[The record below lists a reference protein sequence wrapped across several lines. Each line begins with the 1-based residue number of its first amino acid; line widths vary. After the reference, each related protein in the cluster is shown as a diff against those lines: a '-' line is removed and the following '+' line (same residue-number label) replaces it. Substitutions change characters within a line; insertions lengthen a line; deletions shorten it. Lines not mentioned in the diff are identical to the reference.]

1 MQQICKRNL
10 ARWHEI
16 NLNQMA
22 YCEKQFWDLVHIYN
36 LVFLSK
42 TSCGLCHCWYYL
54 LVHFHTT
61 ACILWTLHPDSC
73 KAWPSQ
79 IIFSLWKQTRA
90 IDSSSQ
96 QVEEPCS
103 RPVSKIVNIY
113 RHEGLNRLC
122 ETDLGRWRVL
132 DSIGEEGDPHT
143 KDQTETLGLFWGHTR
158 QTHTHGHT
166 HMHVGEEF
174 ENALMWMLSLILF
187 LVTLLLSL
195 WTSKAGLS
203 GISGIPR
210 ALFTLFLH
218 GDTGHND
225 NTALSVYRVRSPSV
239 SFSLSL
245 PPLSALLPLNCDVP
259 KIC

>member
-1 MQQICKRNL
+1 MSLLIWPPSSFPHNCLHSLNPFTQI
-10 ARWHEI
+10 A
-16 NLNQMA
+16 A
-22 YCEKQFWDLVHIYN
+22 Y
-36 LVFLSK
+36 
-42 TSCGLCHCWYYL
+42 
-54 LVHFHTT
+54 
-61 ACILWTLHPDSC
+61 P
-73 KAWPSQ
+73 WPSQ
-79 IIFSLWKQTRA
+79 IIFSLWRQTRA

-103 RPVSKIVNIY
+103 RPVSKIVSIY

-122 ETDLGRWRVL
+122 ETCRLMTDLGRWRVL
-132 DSIGEEGDPHT
+132 GSIGEQGDPHT
-143 KDQTETLGLFWGHTR
+143 KDPTETLGLFWEHTR
-158 QTHTHGHT
+158 QTHTHEHT

-195 WTSKAGLS
+195 WASKAGLS

-210 ALFTLFLH
+210 VLFTLFLH

-259 KIC
+259 KTC